1 MSATPKN
8 LTIQQAAQATGS
20 AQQALTK
27 QVLDLIA
34 DEVPLYPVVHTKTIT
49 GYDPSKLTD
58 FHGAATTGL
67 YFLGVGTQA

>member
-1 MSATPKN
+1 MAMPSPR
-8 LTIQQAAQATGS
+8 AAS
-20 AQQALTK
+20 YRM
-27 QVLDLIA
+27 IA